1 MRTAL
6 IIGYKHGDPSPVLLH
21 HGNPTECNAHF
32 KKTTVSPDLLCE
44 LQLSEMQLWESG
56 AGITKRKR
64 FEKQNNKNEAA
75 ASVQTDAA
83 IPAGAAAA
91 PAEPAPVEPPPAS
104 APEPADAAEDEEPP
118 LLPGQ
123 AKRRK

>member
-1 MRTAL
+1 MFILAGFTSPAANAKPHIL
-6 IIGYKHGDPSPVLLH
+6 YIGDDGELCDRIAEESTFPRVARLR
-21 HGNPTECNAHF
+21 NPQWQAIRHW
-32 KKTTVSPDLLCE
+32 
-44 LQLSEMQLWESG
+44 SEE
-56 AGITKRKR
+56 AAEA

-75 ASVQTDAA
+75 ASVQTESAN
-83 IPAGAAAA
+83 PAGAAAA